1 MGRGANTAL
10 LRIQVV
16 IHKTIGSKVNR
27 LDIKLFVNDNVL
39 CLCDSAADVLLVAIK
54 YCTGELNENTGSE

>member
-10 LRIQVV
+10 LRIQIV

-27 LDIKLFVNDNVL
+27 LDIKLFVNDVL